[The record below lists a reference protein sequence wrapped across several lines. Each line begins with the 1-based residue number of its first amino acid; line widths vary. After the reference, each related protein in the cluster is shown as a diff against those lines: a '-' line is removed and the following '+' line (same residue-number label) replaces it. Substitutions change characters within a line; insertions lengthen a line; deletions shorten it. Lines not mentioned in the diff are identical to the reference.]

1 MIICKYL
8 EEKTIQILCKYN
20 DQWICYWIMS
30 SFCILSYLVNCKEEV
45 QCIGIW
51 RWHGEWHWCC
61 YWHPSCW
68 WWYWRQLPAEFPIT
82 TYHIFQYLFNITT
95 KSEIIQSIHS
105 SCSLLTISITIFIV
119 ITNHCFRYTLS
130 ATYHN
135 VSMTKLN
142 WTTVEYQ
149 DMRPNYGWPG
159 RLGHLLKLCN
169 TGQSGNLSVRVH
181 NFVRFCHI
189 LICLLI
195 WNKQVINYLK
205 HNL

>member
-1 MIICKYL
+1 MNLLLNHEFFLYFILPCELQRGSAMHWNMKMTRRMALMLLLTPILLLMILMANYL
-8 EEKTIQILCKYN
+8 L
-20 DQWICYWIMS
+20 
-30 SFCILSYLVNCKEEV
+30 SFQS
-45 QCIGIW
+45 Q
-51 RWHGEWHWCC
+51 H
-61 YWHPSCW
+61 
-68 WWYWRQLPAEFPIT
+68 IT
-82 TYHIFQYLFNITT
+82 YFNISLIFTT

-105 SCSLLTISITIFIV
+105 SCSLLTVSITIFIV

-169 TGQSGNLSVRVH
+169 TGQSGNLSIRVH
-181 NFVRFCHI
+181 NFVRICHI
-189 LICLLI
+189 LSCLFI
-195 WNKQVINYLK
+195 
-205 HNL
+205 

>member
-1 MIICKYL
+1 MTNESATESWVLFVFYL
-8 EEKTIQILCKYN
+8 TL
-20 DQWICYWIMS
+20 WIAKRKCNALEYEDDTENGTDAALDTHLAADDIDGNYLL
-30 SFCILSYLVNCKEEV
+30 SFQS
-45 QCIGIW
+45 Q
-51 RWHGEWHWCC
+51 H
-61 YWHPSCW
+61 
-68 WWYWRQLPAEFPIT
+68 IT
-82 TYHIFQYLFNITT
+82 YFNISLIFTT

-105 SCSLLTISITIFIV
+105 SCSLLTVSITIFIV

-169 TGQSGNLSVRVH
+169 TGQSGNLSIRVH
-181 NFVRFCHI
+181 NFVRICHI
-189 LICLLI
+189 LSCLFI
-195 WNKQVINYLK
+195 WNKQVINYLQ
-205 HNL
+205 HNW